1 MDFSTEFVAL
11 RDRLQQGQD
20 KAFRSE
26 HNVSVAGR
34 MAALMSTFDIS
45 SERKLLGMMPT
56 GTSGHAHEYRLLFAV
71 PTLDEAALADWWA
84 YAQQAERELVH
95 PDAQHEFSIVS
106 VILATQ
112 DMSRGLT
119 KKLRR
124 LAAGREFKKEGSG
137 WSSVR
142 IAAVNLCTREIAT
155 NRMGDTLRNVLR
167 PIV

>member
-20 KAFRSE
+20 KAFHSVQ
-26 HNVSVAGR
+26 NVPVAGR
-34 MAALMSTFDIS
+34 VAALMSTFDLS
-45 SERKLLGMMPT
+45 AERKLLGMMTT
-56 GTSGHAHEYRLLFAV
+56 GLSGHAHEYRLLFAV

-106 VILATQ
+106 VILVTQ
-112 DMSRGLT
+112 QMPRGLP

-124 LAAGREFKKEGSG
+124 LSAGRDFKKEGSG

-142 IAAVNLCTREIAT
+142 VAAVDLCTRQVST
-155 NRMGDTLRNVLR
+155 NRMGDALRNVLR

>member
-26 HNVSVAGR
+26 QNVSVAGR
-34 MAALMSTFDIS
+34 IAALVSTFDVRT
-45 SERKLLGMMPT
+45 ERRLLGMVPT
-56 GTSGHAHEYRLLFAV
+56 GMASHAHEYRLLFAV
-71 PTLDEAALADWWA
+71 PKLDEAVLSDWWA

-124 LAAGREFKKEGSG
+124 LSAGREFKKEGSG